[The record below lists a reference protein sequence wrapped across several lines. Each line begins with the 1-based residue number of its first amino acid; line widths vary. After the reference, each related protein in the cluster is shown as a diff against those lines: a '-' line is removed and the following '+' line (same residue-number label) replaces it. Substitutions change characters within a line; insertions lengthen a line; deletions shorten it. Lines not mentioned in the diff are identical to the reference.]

1 MSKVKLRKRDIDALP
16 IPKDKPV
23 IYWDTVKPRFG
34 LRITPAGVRT
44 FVLDYTTKNGRQ
56 RRMTLGR
63 FGEIT
68 AEQAREMAGDRL
80 AEIRKGSDP
89 LAEHEAARGA
99 ATFKTLA
106 EEYIRYRCAEKK
118 SGPEDA
124 RIIRRELLPH
134 WGRKLA
140 ADIRRRDVMNL
151 ADEIK
156 ERGAGIM
163 ANRTLSVIRRLYNF
177 GIDRELVEINP
188 ASRVKPPAKEKTRDR
203 VLDNEEIKTLWSK
216 IEKLPGDP
224 ATRLALR
231 LILVTAQR
239 PGEVASLAWEDIDT
253 EGVWTIPAEKS
264 KNGLAH
270 RVPFSPFALE
280 LLHALPHG
288 NKGPV
293 FPSPADPR
301 RPITR
306 AALARLLNRGR
317 KVLKMERFS
326 PHDLRRTAASKMAA
340 MGVSRFVLSRVLN
353 HVDTGITAVYDRHG
367 YDGEKRTALETWA
380 MKLRDIVEGRETKVL
395 PLAR

>member
-99 ATFKTLA
+99 ATFKALA

-151 ADEIK
+151 TDEIK

-270 RVPFSPFALE
+270 RVPLSPFALE
-280 LLHALPHG
+280 LLHTLPHG

-293 FPSPADPR
+293 FPSPTDPR

-326 PHDLRRTAASKMAA
+326 PHDLRRTAASKMAE

-367 YDGEKRTALETWA
+367 YDAEKRAALNAWGEKLA
-380 MKLRDIVEGRETKVL
+380 DIIEGRKTKIVRL
-395 PLAR
+395 VR

>member
-203 VLDNEEIKTLWSK
+203 VLDNEEIKTLWNK

-270 RVPFSPFALE
+270 RVPLSPFALE
-280 LLHALPHG
+280 LLHTLPHG

-326 PHDLRRTAASKMAA
+326 PHDLRRTAASKIAA
-340 MGVSRFVLSRVLN
+340 MGVTRIVLSRVLN
-353 HVDTGITAVYDRHG
+353 HEDTGKTAVYDRHG
-367 YDGEKRTALETWA
+367 
-380 MKLRDIVEGRETKVL
+380 
-395 PLAR
+395 